1 MKLRQAKKIFRRE
14 YLSIPYYKKVK
25 ASNKIIKPI
34 NILRHIR
41 REEYCPI
48 KVYKNREIYIIFEIG

>member
-25 ASNKIIKPI
+25 VSNKLIKAV
-34 NILRHIR
+34 NILRHFR
-41 REEYCPI
+41 REKYWRI
-48 KVYKNREIYIIFEIG
+48 KIYKNREVYFVIGG

>member
-25 ASNKIIKPI
+25 ASNKLINAI
-34 NILRHIR
+34 NILRHFRKEDYWPIR
-41 REEYCPI
+41 
-48 KVYKNREIYIIFEIG
+48 VYKNREIYVIIGG